1 MLTFLSLPR
10 PLLQVLRVA
19 LGGSAA
25 AVYQPKHV
33 LVEKPM
39 CTTVEDT
46 LEVRWGG
53 DSLTC
58 EEKQCRECTY
68 SRPRVPN

>member
-1 MLTFLSLPR
+1 M
-10 PLLQVLRVA
+10 A

-39 CTTVEDT
+39 CTTVEDA
-46 LEVRWGG
+46 LEVRGERDVDG
-53 DSLTC
+53 DHGTG
-58 EEKQCRECTY
+58 RECA
-68 SRPRVPN
+68 P